1 MFKLFLY
8 KLGLFFLNHCSIS
21 TSYKFAA
28 TISDIQ
34 HFFSFQDRKAVQNNL
49 RTILP
54 NSRNIPF
61 LTREVFRNFG
71 RYLVEFFK
79 TSELI
84 DDDFIKSNIEING
97 AQHLE
102 NAAKGG
108 KGGIVVSAHIGN
120 WELGAMLVS
129 KLGYP
134 LMAVALPHK
143 ERPVN
148 DLFNQ
153 RREAKG
159 ITVVPTNTA
168 IRRCTEQ
175 LKENKFIA
183 LVADRDFNNRGIE
196 MEFLGRKMLIPKGPA
211 MFSWKTG
218 APIIPVFLVRGEKGK
233 FIMNCYKPI
242 DPPSQNTTQSE
253 EEVILGIMRR
263 YLSVIE
269 EQIRLYPSQW
279 LLFRELFI

>member
-8 KLGLFFLNHCSIS
+8 KLGIFVLNHFSIS

-28 TISDIQ
+28 VISDVQ
-34 HFFSFQDRKAVQNNL
+34 YFFSFRDRKAVQNNL
-49 RTILP
+49 KVILP
-54 NSRNIPF
+54 DSSDVPF
-61 LTREVFRNFG
+61 HAREVFRNFG

-79 TSELI
+79 TSEII
-84 DDDFIKSNIEING
+84 DDDFIKNRVQISG

-102 NAAKGG
+102 CALKGG
-108 KGGIVVSAHIGN
+108 KGGIIVSAHIGN

-129 KLGYP
+129 MLGYP

-159 ITVVPTNTA
+159 ITVVPMNMA

-183 LVADRDFNNRGIE
+183 LVADRDFSNHGFE
-196 MEFLGRKMLIPKGPA
+196 MDFLGRKMLIPKGPA

-218 APIIPVFLVRGEKGK
+218 APIIPVFLVRGENGN
-233 FIMNCYKPI
+233 FIMTCCKPI
-242 DPPSQNTTQSE
+242 DPPSKNTPLSE
-253 EEVILGIMRR
+253 DEVVLGIMRR
-263 YLSVIE
+263 YVPIIE
-269 EQIRLYPSQW
+269 EQIRACPSQW